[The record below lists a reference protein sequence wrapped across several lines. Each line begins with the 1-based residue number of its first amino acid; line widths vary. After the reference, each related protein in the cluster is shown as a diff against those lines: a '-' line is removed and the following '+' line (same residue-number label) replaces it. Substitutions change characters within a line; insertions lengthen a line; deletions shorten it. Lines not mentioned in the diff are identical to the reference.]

1 MGDVVQVVEWVRTTR
16 MRVRAPPL
24 SVIRSKDI
32 VRKLIVGV
40 TQELA
45 DTPEIKGLSPRTC
58 DVHIVNLDE
67 YDIVMSAKAWFM
79 PQVNLRYLAPAIKM
93 VRKLVKLKEI

>member
-1 MGDVVQVVEWVRTTR
+1 
-16 MRVRAPPL
+16 
-24 SVIRSKDI
+24 
-32 VRKLIVGV
+32 
-40 TQELA
+40 
-45 DTPEIKGLSPRTC
+45 
-58 DVHIVNLDE
+58 LDE

>member
-1 MGDVVQVVEWVRTTR
+1 MGDVVQLVEWAVCD
-16 MRVRAPPL
+16 PDEGSSP
-24 SVIRSKDI
+24 SVARHKDTM
-32 VRKLIVGV
+32 RKLIIGV
-40 TQELA
+40 TQELSE
-45 DTPEIKGLSPRTC
+45 TPEIKALSPRTC
-58 DVHIVNLDE
+58 DVRIVNLDE